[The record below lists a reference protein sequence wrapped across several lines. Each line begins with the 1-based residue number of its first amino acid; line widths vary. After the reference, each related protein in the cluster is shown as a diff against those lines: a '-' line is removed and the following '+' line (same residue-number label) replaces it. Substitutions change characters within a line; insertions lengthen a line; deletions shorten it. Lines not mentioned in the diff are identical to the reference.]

1 MSNARA
7 ELRHLVEVLPVRKIR
22 QARSYLRFLLEEDE
36 VDTVLL
42 RVVDDELT
50 DEDRAD
56 IAAARSDVAA
66 ERTISWDEVKRELGA

>member
-36 VDTVLL
+36 VDTILL
-42 RVVDDELT
+42 RVVDGDLT

>member
-1 MSNARA
+1 MSNART

-22 QARSYLRFLLEEDE
+22 QARSCLRFLLEEDE

-50 DEDRAD
+50 DEDRVD
-56 IAAARSDVAA
+56 IAAARSDVTA
-66 ERTISWDEVKRELGA
+66 ERTIPWDEVKRELGA